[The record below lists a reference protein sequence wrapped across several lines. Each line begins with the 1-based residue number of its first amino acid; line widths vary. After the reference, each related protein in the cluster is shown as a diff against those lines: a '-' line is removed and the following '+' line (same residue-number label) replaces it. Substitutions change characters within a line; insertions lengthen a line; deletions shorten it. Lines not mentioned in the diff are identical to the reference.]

1 VGSFL
6 EEKKGL
12 LKLKNVPKTKNEDK
26 SVLFFVSS
34 SYYTVHDNPI
44 QILDS
49 VSTSHSNRHM
59 LPNLGIFSG

>member
-49 VSTSHSNRHM
+49 V
-59 LPNLGIFSG
+59 